1 MAKVYFPDTAALV
14 TASPPHPPNTQYRVS
29 IGTETWGGENHRVI
43 KVHMIFD
50 GKLADRRTPSYPV
63 GSTDYARVAEAIRK
77 LTNMR

>member
-1 MAKVYFPDTAALV
+1 MAKLYFPDTAV
-14 TASPPHPPNTQYRVS
+14 MVVASPPHPPNTQYRVS

-50 GKLADRRTPSYPV
+50 GKVADRRVPSYPV
-63 GSTDYARVAEAIRK
+63 GSADYTRVAEAIRK